1 MEFPSSVVLYL
12 HLVANAVCYTL
23 YTSFKCYK
31 LFTVKYHK
39 EQLIFTLTSI
49 CNNWCR
55 YKMMY
60 NHDVSTVP
68 LSAWLASDALVGV
81 WCTNCEQHAQD
92 IITKWFPKWGLCH
105 VATWYW
111 IKVSTYLSKWLF
123 WNLNCSKV
131 LELKFRQKLTIKVVK
146 LTTIINYWVRGKYT
160 TQIQKVKHIFLLIN
174 L

>member
-1 MEFPSSVVLYL
+1 MRVENNSPGFFSYEIVGGGGATVGMEFPSSVVLYL
-12 HLVANAVCYTL
+12 HLVAKVVCYTL

-39 EQLIFTLTSI
+39 LQLIFTLTSI
-49 CNNWCR
+49 CNYSCR

-92 IITKWFPKWGLCH
+92 VITKWFPKWGLCH

-123 WNLNCSKV
+123 WYFNC
-131 LELKFRQKLTIKVVK
+131 
-146 LTTIINYWVRGKYT
+146 
-160 TQIQKVKHIFLLIN
+160 
-174 L
+174 